1 MIMIDFAKYKAK
13 RKKRLE
19 QIALT
24 FTSHTAFTVMVYYF
38 FIQLTGGF

>member
-13 RKKRLE
+13 RKKRMQEL
-19 QIALT
+19 AWS
-24 FTSHTAFTVMVYYF
+24 FTSYTAFTVMVYYF